1 MPTSS
6 SISNGDK
13 SSPNNS
19 NGEFPV
25 GFEEMNNVSNN
36 EIETHREALE
46 DFNHQSDDI
55 VLPNTGEA
63 SNGFVPSSDRKTASV
78 DEGMSDNPS
87 IVPQSPSP
95 SSPSY
100 NGITS
105 SFKLGAKQDENSSRS
120 NNNANS
126 NGSIMGIF
134 SLTKKKKTFPPP
146 KIQSSGVV
154 NYGVGQSDSESDAS
168 SLSVASTSNGYD
180 LPYSMLTRGAV
191 NKRVTFSSVDSVEG
205 EDDASVRTPI
215 PTGPPEPSAV
225 LPSAFLRNRSGS
237 MSTVSDL
244 SEEES
249 SVVKRQKREEENVGR
264 LVQAAKQQQSFAQ
277 AWFSAGKSENA
288 NALPK
293 YVPPKH
299 RIPSN
304 APAELK
310 KKKTSFK
317 DPERRMGPIDLDSGD
332 VWDAEGEQASKT
344 NWEVG
349 SFNFTTHSG
358 TTKKRK
364 NQGFITFGVPEDED
378 LTTYYQ
384 GEVKCGDRV
393 VCTIGNTRCSL
404 LALIV
409 LSLGLILI
417 IVGGTVTG
425 LYLSRN
431 PLVVES
437 SAPSLSPSPT
447 ITLVPSISPSEI
459 PSRVPSL
466 RPSAL
471 PSPSPSNYPSSAPSP
486 SPSLSLQPSGAPSS
500 APSTF
505 FSDEVFSMV
514 GETIDIGATN
524 GGFGQTISMNEDGN
538 IVAVGA
544 LFYPQ
549 NRGSITVFEL
559 VNGSW
564 VQKGNII
571 EGLSGL
577 SQSGPSV
584 DLSQDGLTLVMGE
597 YEYDIQVG
605 DSILTQDTGAV
616 RVFEFNQTSSTWD
629 QVGGMI
635 QGDPFQNTQ
644 FGFSVAMSDDGT
656 IVAVGAPLQNL
667 RSGKVYTF
675 RRVGNA
681 WEPMG
686 SITNPLPFAVFGFSV
701 SLSGDGKTLACGA
714 PEGSTDPLAFTQHGY
729 VQVYKLFE
737 GSDSVSEWIPYGGDI
752 NYDGSLKDDLS
763 TRQQARFGGSVSLS
777 RDGSRVVIGAVDDKV
792 FSNEQSGSASVY
804 ENKFGT
810 YERVGGLMV
819 GNSGLNQ
826 KFGQSVAISWDGMY
840 VVVGAQ
846 TASFNGEVFIHRYN
860 GEKWDPAEAI
870 NGSREE
876 KFGNSVAITVEKI
889 GSDEEKVIV
898 AAGGPFSGL
907 IGNGIA
913 RIYDWQGRP
922 TSLTSRRL

>member
-1 MPTSS
+1 MTTDL
-6 SISNGDK
+6 SISNSDK
-13 SSPNNS
+13 SSPENHLDESS
-19 NGEFPV
+19 NDNEQDSKAV
-25 GFEEMNNVSNN
+25 HNIEM
-36 EIETHREALE
+36 EPHRETLE
-46 DFNHQSDDI
+46 DLNHSEDDGVPTKI
-55 VLPNTGEA
+55 GKEPYGSIPPTEGQTGLAKEPI
-63 SNGFVPSSDRKTASV
+63 SG
-78 DEGMSDNPS
+78 NPS
-87 IVPQSPSP
+87 KLQQSSSP
-95 SSPSY
+95 SSSSSV
-100 NGITS
+100 GIKS
-105 SFKLGAKQDENSSRS
+105 SFKLGAKQDENGNRT
-120 NNNANS
+120 NNNNVN
-126 NGSIMGIF
+126 NGSILGIF
-134 SLTKKKKTFPPP
+134 SLTKKKKAFPPP
-146 KIQSSGVV
+146 KIQSSGIV

-168 SLSVASTSNGYD
+168 SLSVASTSNGYE
-180 LPYSMLTRGAV
+180 LPYSMLTGV
-191 NKRVTFSSVDSVEG
+191 GNKRVTFRSNDSVEG
-205 EDDASVRTPI
+205 EDDASIRTPI

-249 SVVKRQKREEENVGR
+249 SIVKRQKREEENVGR

-293 YVPPKH
+293 YVPPKN

-304 APAELK
+304 APLELN

-317 DPERRMGPIDLDSGD
+317 DPERSTGPIDLDSGD

-364 NQGFITFGVPEDED
+364 NQSFITFGVPEDED

-409 LSLGLILI
+409 LSLGLILV

-425 LYLSRN
+425 IYLSRDAA
-431 PLVVES
+431 VVES
-437 SAPSLSPSPT
+437 SAPSVSPSPT
-447 ITLVPSISPSEI
+447 ITLVPSISPTEI

-466 RPSAL
+466 RPSAV
-471 PSPSPSNYPSSAPSP
+471 PSPSPSYHPSSAPSP
-486 SPSLSLQPSGAPSS
+486 SPSLSLQPTGAPSS

-505 FSDEVFSMV
+505 FSDEVFRLV
-514 GETIDIGATN
+514 GGTIDIRATN
-524 GGFGQTISMNEDGN
+524 GGFGQTISINESGT

-544 LFYPQ
+544 LFYPD
-549 NRGSITVFEL
+549 NKGSITVFEL

-564 VQKGNII
+564 VQKGNLI
-571 EGLSGL
+571 EGLSEF

-597 YEYDIQVG
+597 YEYDLQVG
-605 DSILTQDTGAV
+605 GTIMTQDVGAV
-616 RVFEFNQTSSTWD
+616 RVFGFNQTTSTWD
-629 QVGGMI
+629 QVGGLI
-635 QGDPFQNTQ
+635 QGDEAQNTQ
-644 FGFSVAMSDDGT
+644 FGFSVAISDDAT

-681 WEPMG
+681 WEPLA
-686 SITNPLPFAVFGFSV
+686 SITNLLPFTVFGFSV

-714 PEGSTDPLAFTQHGY
+714 PEGSTDPLSFTQHGY
-729 VQVYKLFE
+729 VQVYKLFDE
-737 GSDSVSEWIPYGGDI
+737 AGLASEWIPHGGDI
-752 NYDGSLKDDLS
+752 SYDGSLKDDLS
-763 TRQQARFGGSVSLS
+763 TRQQARFGGSVALS
-777 RDGSRVVIGAVDDKV
+777 RDGSRLVIGAVDDKV

-804 ENKFGT
+804 EIKFGR
-810 YERVGGLMV
+810 YERMGGLMV
-819 GNSGLNQ
+819 GNPSLNQ

-846 TASFNGEVFIHRYN
+846 TASFSGEVFIHRYN
-860 GEKWDPAEAI
+860 GEKWDPAESI
-870 NGSREE
+870 NGNREE

-889 GSDEEKVIV
+889 GSEEEKVIV

-913 RIYDWQGRP
+913 RIYDWQGQP
-922 TSLTSRRL
+922 PPLTSRRQ